1 MSRKALQV
9 FNRPVFRRVL
19 LAVIGLLVGT
29 QFYRWNAN
37 TLAGNTLPMP
47 FGYGTA
53 VVMSGS
59 MEPVLSV
66 NDLVI
71 IREADRYE
79 PGDIVVYQSGS
90 SLIIHRIV
98 GIEGDVVTARGDA
111 NNAADKPFRIG
122 LIKGKMCAVIPA
134 LGGVTRIIKSPA
146 GMFALLS
153 ISIVLLELSWKK
165 EKSSNEEE
173 LDAIKNEIR
182 QLRLQLEAEEGEQYR
197 AEE

>member
-1 MSRKALQV
+1 MSRKSLPIL
-9 FNRPVFRRVL
+9 NKPLFRRIL
-19 LAVIGLLVGT
+19 LVIIGLVLGI

-59 MEPVLSV
+59 MEPALSV

-71 IREADRYE
+71 IKDAKHYA
-79 PGDIVVYQSGS
+79 PGDIVVYQSGN

-98 GIEGDVVTARGDA
+98 EIEGDVVTARGDA
-111 NNAADKPFRIG
+111 NNAADKPFRMG
-122 LIKGKMCAVIPA
+122 LIKGKMCAVIPKV
-134 LGGVTRIIKSPA
+134 GGLAKLVKSPV
-146 GMFALLS
+146 GILALLS
-153 ISIVLLELSWKK
+153 VSIVLLELSWKK
-165 EKSSNEEE
+165 EKDCSEKE

-182 QLRLQLEAEEGEQYR
+182 ALRAQLESEEGG
-197 AEE
+197 